1 MIRSPMEWGSRP
13 FVKQRGAV
21 SNVVEATRQ
30 TQTQMPPVQ
39 GTEEGTAQ
47 TQHVFLELQDLGGKA
62 FTDILSMTFIYNTH
76 SYDLE

>member
-39 GTEEGTAQ
+39 GTEEGTA
-47 TQHVFLELQDLGGKA
+47 
-62 FTDILSMTFIYNTH
+62 
-76 SYDLE
+76 